1 MAILYNLYSDPQCSN
16 PAKSGKM
23 GALYLNETL
32 RNKANWNKSVAEIPP
47 QFVGGKTGLHFYT
60 HYGILRGMAS
70 TSPNTAWWSLNRVY
84 GGYGL
89 FSPNYTINDDKTQ
102 SDTTK
107 VPNAFFISKHDGV
120 GPTQETFDGSCVVLQ
135 VYSSLTFDAVEGH
148 ANGVGVDIIEYG
160 QSPSPSDG
168 TRTQWD
174 YFTENAQKL
183 YSFDVS
189 QKNDSLYTNIGFA
202 KITLPWGTD
211 GENINFVAVVGNYD
225 DNGEFQPTNTGYTG
239 CIMLFPEELWTD
251 STVIPPP
258 YVGPVSKDSAEGF
271 TPPTGA
277 EGDNIGSRDLTG
289 KLNPYGFNTGNGL
302 ILANLGYADYCD
314 IVKQIYTGISG
325 NPIDGLSQIVSGA
338 VGGNSHRPAD
348 ELNTMISAV
357 LCCHVI
363 PEIGTGA
370 TGGTHSMKT
379 LAGYKLYDGS
389 GKSITTTTQ
398 TILSAES
405 GHYQIAPVVNNF
417 LLFEPF
423 CSFSLSLPF
432 VGDIQI
438 PPSLIWT
445 LTANHEAIGN
455 YLYFVERLDMFTGVF
470 SVDVHIINA
479 VTGKD
484 ILYTTRQTNC
494 AVDLPVMGTGATG
507 NPLQKIA
514 SAAGNIASGFAGVPA
529 AAGDMINAVG
539 TVHSGSVC
547 GRVGSPNL
555 AAYVATRERYAV
567 ITWADSAAPENY
579 FDVAGGVRHGAGTV
593 GSYRGYT
600 EFENVDLSGLHGA
613 TDAEKQEIERILTG
627 GVFL

>member
-1 MAILYNLYSDPQCSN
+1 MSLSFTKQSRSQFSN
-16 PAKSGKM
+16 VGF
-23 GALYLNETL
+23 YRCTVE
-32 RNKANWNKSVAEIPP
+32 NK
-47 QFVGGKTGLHFYT
+47 QFIMIACGF
-60 HYGILRGMAS
+60 
-70 TSPNTAWWSLNRVY
+70 
-84 GGYGL
+84 
-89 FSPNYTINDDKTQ
+89 
-102 SDTTK
+102 
-107 VPNAFFISKHDGV
+107 
-120 GPTQETFDGSCVVLQ
+120 
-135 VYSSLTFDAVEGH
+135 
-148 ANGVGVDIIEYG
+148 
-160 QSPSPSDG
+160 
-168 TRTQWD
+168 
-174 YFTENAQKL
+174 
-183 YSFDVS
+183 
-189 QKNDSLYTNIGFA
+189 NDS
-202 KITLPWGTD
+202 
-211 GENINFVAVVGNYD
+211 
-225 DNGEFQPTNTGYTG
+225 GEFQPQSTYRYGL
-239 CIMLFPEELWTD
+239 CILVPEYYFKDISEK
-251 STVIPPP
+251 P

-277 EGDNIGSRDLTG
+277 DGDSIGSRDLTG
-289 KLNPYGFNTGNGL
+289 KLNTYGFNTGNGL

-445 LTANHEAIGN
+445 LTASHEAIGN

-479 VTGKD
+479 ITGKD

-539 TVHSGSVC
+539 TLHSGSVC

-613 TDAEKQEIERILTG
+613 TDAEKQEIERILSG